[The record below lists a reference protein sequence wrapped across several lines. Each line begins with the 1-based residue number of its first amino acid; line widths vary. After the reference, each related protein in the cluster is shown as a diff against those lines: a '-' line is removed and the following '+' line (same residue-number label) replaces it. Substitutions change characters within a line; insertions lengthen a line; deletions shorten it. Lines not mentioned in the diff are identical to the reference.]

1 VKPIA
6 ETVEAAEEL
15 GRFDPDMDVL
25 AVLQGMA
32 DKVQALV
39 PDCMG
44 MSIAWLDQGVA
55 FTLVAS
61 DEELAVLDAV
71 QYLAGGPCVEAAE
84 QAQGLE
90 ATQEDLLDEDAWRL
104 FSRATA
110 AKGVASTLTIPLT
123 RDGHMVGSANLYAAS
138 DHAFEGHLEELAR
151 IVRGEVSGVV
161 RNADLTFSTRR
172 AAEETPTRLDA
183 DMTLSTAAGI
193 IAETQ
198 GITLEAARTR
208 LEDAARRAGIAVERF
223 AWALIK
229 LRD

>member
-1 VKPIA
+1 MPMSGHAVSELDGVMLARDACVSRRGPNGYGPPRSWSRDQLEQEWCVKPIA

-25 AVLQGMA
+25 ALLQGMA
-32 DKVQALV
+32 DKAQALV
-39 PDCMG
+39 PDCLG

-71 QYLAGGPCVEAAE
+71 QYVAGGPCLEAAE

-90 ATQEDLLDEDAWRL
+90 ATHEDLLDEDAWRL

-110 AKGVASTLTIPLT
+110 SKGVQSTLTIPLT
-123 RDGHMVGSANLYAAS
+123 RAGRMAGSANLYAAS
-138 DHAFEGHLEELAR
+138 DNAFEGHHEELAR
-151 IVRGEVSGVV
+151 IVGGEVAGVV

-172 AAEETPTRLDA
+172 AA
-183 DMTLSTAAGI
+183 
-193 IAETQ
+193 
-198 GITLEAARTR
+198 
-208 LEDAARRAGIAVERF
+208 
-223 AWALIK
+223 
-229 LRD
+229 

>member
-1 VKPIA
+1 
-6 ETVEAAEEL
+6 
-15 GRFDPDMDVL
+15 MDVL
-25 AVLQGMA
+25 ALLQGMA
-32 DKVQALV
+32 DKAQALV
-39 PDCMG
+39 PDCLG

-71 QYLAGGPCVEAAE
+71 QYVAGGPCLEAAE

-110 AKGVASTLTIPLT
+110 AKGVATTLTIPLT
-123 RDGHMVGSANLYAAS
+123 RGGRMVGSVNLYAAS
-138 DHAFEGHLEELAR
+138 DHAFEGHHEELAR
-151 IVRGEVSGVV
+151 IVGGEVSGVV

-172 AAEETPTRLDA
+172 AAEDTPARINA
-183 DMTLSTAAGI
+183 DITLSTAVGI

-198 GITLEAARTR
+198 RISLEEAQAR

-223 AWALIK
+223 ARALIN